1 MNECSEIFSMIKNLE
16 FIYYVRGRQL
26 VTVKRAHN
34 QYDTFTLGSS
44 KQMFL
49 QSLLK
54 GRIDKH
60 WAGS

>member
-1 MNECSEIFSMIKNLE
+1 MNECSEILSMIKNLE

-34 QYDTFTLGSS
+34 QYDTFTLGSG

-54 GRIDKH
+54 GRLDKH
-60 WAGS
+60 WGGS